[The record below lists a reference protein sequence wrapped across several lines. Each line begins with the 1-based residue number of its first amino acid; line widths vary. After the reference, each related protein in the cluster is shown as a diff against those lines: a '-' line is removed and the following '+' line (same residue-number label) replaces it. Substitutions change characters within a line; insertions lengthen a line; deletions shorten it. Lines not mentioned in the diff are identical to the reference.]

1 MSKTVVAS
9 LLILSVFSL
18 PAAAQRRV
26 GTTGSTGGSV
36 TFAVAVADPSGAPIP
51 DVQVNLT
58 GPTERSGRT
67 EGGKL
72 VFENLPAG
80 DYTFH
85 FEKDGFVPFER
96 ELIARGTKPIDV
108 KVTLD
113 AAPAP
118 PPPPVPPVPAPAP
131 KPTIK
136 ARPIVV
142 DLPGYIEQNYVGR
155 APEKTDQIACASG
168 GTSTILQINEPLKSH
183 THADADEFVY
193 VIAGQ
198 GTAQVGTGQQNLS
211 GGMFLLI
218 PRGMSHSLT
227 AGPKKP
233 LVILS
238 TLAGG
243 SCGS

>member
-1 MSKTVVAS
+1 LIVA
-9 LLILSVFSL
+9 VFAV
-18 PAAAQRRV
+18 PAAAQRRAT
-26 GTTGSTGGSV
+26 GTTGSTGSV
-36 TFAVAVADPSGAPIP
+36 TFAIAVADPSGSPIP

-58 GPTERSGRT
+58 GPTQRTGRT
-67 EGGKL
+67 EAGKL

-96 ELIARGTKPIDV
+96 ELTARGSKPIDV

-113 AAPAP
+113 AAPPPPKPIEPVAP
-118 PPPPVPPVPAPAP
+118 PPAVRTVNA
-131 KPTIK
+131 KPE
-136 ARPIVV
+136 AV
-142 DLPGYIEQNYVGR
+142 DLPGYIEKNYVGR
-155 APEKTDQIACASG
+155 APGKRDQIACATG
-168 GTSTILQINEPLKSH
+168 GSSSILQINEPIKSH
-183 THADADEFVY
+183 THADADEFLY

-198 GTAQVGTGQQNLS
+198 GSAHVGTGDQLLS
-211 GGMFLLI
+211 SGMFVLI
-218 PRGMSHSLT
+218 PRGMAHSLT

-233 LVILS
+233 LVVLS